1 MAEKLLKNR
10 YLIEDVDRDKLG
22 KGAFGHTYLAKDNKH
37 VSYRSAGGDQAF
49 AARLQ

>member
-22 KGAFGHTYLAKDNKH
+22 EGQY
-37 VSYRSAGGDQAF
+37 VSHRSTGGDQAF
-49 AARLQ
+49 AA

>member
-22 KGAFGHTYLAKDNKH
+22 EGSFGHTYLAKDNN
-37 VSYRSAGGDQAF
+37 V
-49 AARLQ
+49 